1 MCKGGEPLTFG
12 APRRWSVQGGSMTDG
27 LKRNTEKLFDERGHL
42 FLLALDHAQSGVMP
56 GLEDT
61 PALMNAFA
69 GAPLDGFI
77 LNIGLAVH
85 LARPPFLRKKLV
97 LRSSFGGSSLAEA
110 YAPAHRNHVSPKTAL
125 AAGADAVLM
134 MAVIGGEDY
143 RSLQA
148 LAADIDAFHQCSIPV
163 VVEILAT
170 DFSKTA
176 SFDVQYH
183 GARIAAELGA
193 DVVKAFYV
201 DNFEKVID
209 CCPVPVILAGGP
221 KDRDIGI
228 VARHAVE
235 CGARGFAFGRN
246 IFQASAPLKVICSLR
261 EILG

>member
-1 MCKGGEPLTFG
+1 
-12 APRRWSVQGGSMTDG
+12 MTDG
-27 LKRNTEKLFDERGHL
+27 LTRNTEKLFDEKGHI

-61 PALMNAFA
+61 LALMNTLAE
-69 GAPLDGFI
+69 APLDGFI
-77 LNIGLAVH
+77 LNIGLAAH
-85 LARPPFLRKKLV
+85 LARPPFLRKKLL
-97 LRSSFGGSSLAEA
+97 LRSSFGGSSLADA
-110 YAPAHRNHVSPKTAL
+110 YAPAHLNHVSPETAL

-148 LAADIDAFHQCSIPV
+148 LAADIDAFHQYSIPV
-163 VVEILAT
+163 VVEILAA

-176 SFDVQYH
+176 SFDVQHH

-193 DVVKAFYV
+193 DAVKAFFV

-221 KDRDIGI
+221 KDRDINT
-228 VARHAVE
+228 VARHAIE

-246 IFQASAPLKVICSLR
+246 IFQASAPSAVIRSLR
-261 EILG
+261 AILG